1 MTEQIMIHQN
11 KRAKKTARILKYVD
25 MVVVVGETL
34 TSTQI
39 LFRMNHNTGLP
50 TKKGTVPFNYIPS
63 STTSLG
69 MRLKM
74 AKNYEMQ
81 PLTENN
87 NSYHVWRR
95 VE

>member
-1 MTEQIMIHQN
+1 MTEQIMTHQN
-11 KRAKKTARILKYVD
+11 KRAKKTARIIKYVD
-25 MVVVVGETL
+25 MVVNVGETL

-50 TKKGTVPFNYIPS
+50 TKKGKVPFNYIPK

-69 MRLKM
+69 MRLKI
-74 AKNYEMQ
+74 AGNYEMQ
-81 PLTENN
+81 PLTQNTK
-87 NSYHVWRR
+87 SKHKWRR